1 MDKTV
6 LLVIFGLLMVAS
18 IITVDVLFLRRRFLA
33 RLVSNIGIVL
43 VFVALYFI
51 FVKRS

>member
-18 IITVDVLFLRRRFLA
+18 IITVDVLFYGAGFWHGSCRTSALCWCLWLCTSFL
-33 RLVSNIGIVL
+33 
-43 VFVALYFI
+43 
-51 FVKRS
+51 